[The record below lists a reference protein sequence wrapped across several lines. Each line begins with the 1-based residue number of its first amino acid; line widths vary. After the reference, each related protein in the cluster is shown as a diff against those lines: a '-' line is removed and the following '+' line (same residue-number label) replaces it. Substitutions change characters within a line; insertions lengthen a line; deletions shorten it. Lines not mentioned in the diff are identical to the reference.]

1 MLSSHGRSLISSLSS
16 WIKWKISVKEKMLT
30 DCCSWM
36 KGLVKKLWSS
46 PTLKLHFSDSL
57 IQLMLYYPDPNLM
70 WVLLVPWWQMGFGA
84 EAVNDVFQSNSA
96 KLLKACMQANAL
108 PNVLYFSVFTFW
120 MCSVSVQHCWRPRQE
135 MGVGSWAVFG
145 SSGSCVLGFSPQ
157 HHPGNAVCVVGCLMA
172 QLQLLVKAVQKCLFT
187 WNKFSLQAVLRN
199 FPYLQPVPAIK
210 MLCQKPKRFHKRQ
223 H

>member
-96 KLLKACMQANAL
+96 KLLKACMQMPYQMCFIFQSLLSECAL
-108 PNVLYFSVFTFW
+108 SQFSTVGVPGRRWGLAPGLCLGLLGAACWGSALNTILAMPFVLWGAWWHSSSCSLKLFRNVYLHEINLVSRLCWETFRISSLY
-120 MCSVSVQHCWRPRQE
+120 QQ
-135 MGVGSWAVFG
+135 
-145 SSGSCVLGFSPQ
+145 
-157 HHPGNAVCVVGCLMA
+157 
-172 QLQLLVKAVQKCLFT
+172 
-187 WNKFSLQAVLRN
+187 
-199 FPYLQPVPAIK
+199 
-210 MLCQKPKRFHKRQ
+210 
-223 H
+223 

>member
-46 PTLKLHFSDSL
+46 LTLKLHFSDSL

-120 MCSVSVQHCWRPRQE
+120 MCSVSVQHCWCPRQE

-145 SSGSCVLGFSPQ
+145 SSGSCVLGFSPDTILAMPFVLWGAWW
-157 HHPGNAVCVVGCLMA
+157 HSSSCSLKLFRNVYLHEIN
-172 QLQLLVKAVQKCLFT
+172 LVSRLCWETFRIS
-187 WNKFSLQAVLRN
+187 SLYQ
-199 FPYLQPVPAIK
+199 Q
-210 MLCQKPKRFHKRQ
+210 
-223 H
+223 